1 MNKMQ
6 ELVQDFHIKYCH
18 FIGMQPSLL
27 PNDLLK
33 FRINL
38 CKEELDELI
47 QSFDKNDFIGI
58 VDGIGDLLYVIFGL
72 CVCLGIDIEPIFEE
86 IHRSNM
92 TKDISNERI
101 SKPIKGKNF
110 SLPNIKEELNK
121 QGYLNNEKI

>member
-6 ELVQDFHIKYCH
+6 QLVQDFHIKYCH
-18 FIGMQPSLL
+18 FVGMQASLL
-27 PNDLLK
+27 PEDLMK

-38 CKEELDELI
+38 CKEELNELV
-47 QSFDKNDFIGI
+47 QAFDKNNFIEI
-58 VDGIGDLLYVIFGL
+58 IDGIGDLLYVIFGL

-110 SLPNIKEELNK
+110 SSPEIKKELEK
-121 QGYLNNEKI
+121 QGYFNESI